1 MDVRFRNRQ
10 GGRRVDLALGL
21 LLVAGVLTGLG
32 ANTIGVDWPLDLIQ
46 LHAAGALAILLLA
59 PWKYVVIR
67 RGLRRP
73 GRRAVVKWLS
83 IALAVLVLITIASG
97 LIHSTGHLEHVG
109 PLTLMQIHVGAAVT
123 ALAVLV
129 AHFGTHVVRPRR
141 ADVDR
146 RAVLRLAALGA
157 GAAAATAVWDEGPGD
172 GRRFSGSVRKPELL
186 VTAWLDDR
194 IQRIDPAQWTLR
206 VGTATFDLAAVHDL
220 PHERF
225 TAVLDCT
232 SGWYSEQEWDGV
244 RLSELLAAAGVPDDG
259 WRSVEARSA
268 TGYSRWFGAAT
279 LDDVWLVTG
288 VAGRPLTYGHGFPA
302 RIVAPGRRGF
312 WWVKWVTS
320 VQPSRRPPWAQS
332 VFPLT

>member
-1 MDVRFRNRQ
+1 MDVRLRNRQ

-21 LLVAGVLTGLG
+21 LLLAGVLTGLG

-73 GRRAVVKWLS
+73 GRRPAVKWLS
-83 IALAVLVLITIASG
+83 ITLAVLVLVSIGSG

-123 ALAVLV
+123 ALAVLA

-157 GAAAATAVWDEGPGD
+157 GAAAATAVWDTGPGD
-172 GRRFSGSVRKPELL
+172 GRRFSGSVRRSELL

-194 IQRIDPAQWTLR
+194 IQRIDPAQWTVR
-206 VGTATFDLAAVHDL
+206 VGATTFDLAAVRDL

-232 SGWYSEQEWDGV
+232 SGWYSEQQWDGV
-244 RLSELLAAAGVPDDG
+244 RLSVLLAAAGVPGDG

-268 TGYSRWFGAAT
+268 TGYSRWFGAGT
-279 LDDVWLVTG
+279 LTDVWLVTG
-288 VAGRPLTYGHGFPA
+288 VAGRPLSYGHGFPA

-320 VQPSRRPPWAQS
+320 IQPSGRPAWAQS